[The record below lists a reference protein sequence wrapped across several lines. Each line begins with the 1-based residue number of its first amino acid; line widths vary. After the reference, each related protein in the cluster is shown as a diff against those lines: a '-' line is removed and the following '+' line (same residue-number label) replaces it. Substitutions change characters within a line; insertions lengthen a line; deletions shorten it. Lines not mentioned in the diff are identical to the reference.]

1 MKPNSKVNSLGQECY
16 EIVKPPVEYC
26 PRVGESRPEINYWVK
41 GDGCCEV
48 KKSEEEL
55 CDPVDDEK
63 AKTTTQKMT
72 TKKTTQKMTTKK
84 TTRKPSENDVDSGL
98 LTLSL

>member
-16 EIVKPPVEYC
+16 EILKPPKYC